1 MNSISI
7 RSSIVY
13 SSIILNLLLVIGSN
27 TMKKK
32 HTPTQECPFCDYPSD
47 KILFQTE
54 NVVVFNDRTPKASVH
69 YLICPKEHIISIKTL
84 TQKDI
89 PVLVE
94 MKQVADQLIKE
105 KFSGQE
111 GIVLGFH
118 SPPFYSVKHLH
129 LHLLVPPFRPKF
141 KKHSYTSHFGGI
153 WFKDFSVVLNELY
166 NSVV

>member
-7 RSSIVY
+7 RSAAVY
-13 SSIILNLLLVIGSN
+13 SSLILNLLLIVGSN

-32 HTPTQECPFCDYPSD
+32 PTTQGCPFCDYPND
-47 KILFQTE
+47 KIIFQTE
-54 NVVVFNDRTPKASVH
+54 NVIVFNDRTPKATVH
-69 YLICPKEHIISIKTL
+69 YLICPREHIVSIKTL

-94 MKQVADQLIKE
+94 MKQVADQLIAE
-105 KFSGQE
+105 KFPGQS

-129 LHLLVPPFRPKF
+129 LHLLVPPFTPKF
-141 KKHSYTSHFGGI
+141 KKHSYAPHFGGL
-153 WFKDFSVVLNELY
+153 WFKDVNTVINELY
-166 NSVV
+166 NSVA

>member
-1 MNSISI
+1 MNL
-7 RSSIVY
+7 RSTVVY
-13 SSIILNLLLVIGSN
+13 SSIILNLLLIVGSN

-32 HTPTQECPFCDYPSD
+32 PTPPECPFCDYPAD
-47 KILFQTE
+47 KIIFQTE

-84 TQKDI
+84 SQKDI

-94 MKQVADQLIKE
+94 MKQVADQLIAE
-105 KFSGQE
+105 KFQKQT

-129 LHLLVPPFRPKF
+129 LHLLVPPFTPKY
-141 KKHSYTSHFGGI
+141 KKHSYTSHFGGL
-153 WFKDFSVVLNELY
+153 WFKDVNSVINDLY
-166 NSVV
+166 NPVA